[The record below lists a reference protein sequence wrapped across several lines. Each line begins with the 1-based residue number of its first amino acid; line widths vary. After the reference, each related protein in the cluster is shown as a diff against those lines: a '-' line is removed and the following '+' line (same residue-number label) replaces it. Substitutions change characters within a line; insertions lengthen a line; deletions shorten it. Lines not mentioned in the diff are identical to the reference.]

1 MNASLWLIV
10 GLGNPG
16 KRYENTRHNMGFL
29 CLDSLA
35 EQAHVIFKDYK
46 RVALLGACQFS
57 LGDKEIK
64 ALLAKPQTFM
74 NLSGTAVAS
83 LCKYYKVDPSHVIV
97 IHDDMDIE
105 FGRIKVKKGGS
116 AGGHNGLRSIDQ
128 SLKTP
133 DYFRVRIG
141 VGRPHQESTNIH
153 QRDIDWVIGSL
164 DAQQKKELPA
174 VIEKADSAVR
184 SLLFKG
190 LSATQEKF
198 NAKN

>member
-1 MNASLWLIV
+1 
-10 GLGNPG
+10 
-16 KRYENTRHNMGFL
+16 MGFL

-35 EQAHVIFKDYK
+35 EQAQAVFKDYK
-46 RVALLGACQFS
+46 HVALLGACQFS
-57 LGDKEIK
+57 LGDEKVRT
-64 ALLAKPQTFM
+64 LLAKPQTFM

-83 LCKYYKVDPSHVIV
+83 LCEYYKIDPPHVIV

-128 SLKTP
+128 ALRTS
-133 DYFRVRIG
+133 DYYRIRVG
-141 VGRPHQESTNIH
+141 VGRPHQESANIH

-164 DAQQKKELPA
+164 DTQQKRDLPA

-198 NAKN
+198 NAKNAKN